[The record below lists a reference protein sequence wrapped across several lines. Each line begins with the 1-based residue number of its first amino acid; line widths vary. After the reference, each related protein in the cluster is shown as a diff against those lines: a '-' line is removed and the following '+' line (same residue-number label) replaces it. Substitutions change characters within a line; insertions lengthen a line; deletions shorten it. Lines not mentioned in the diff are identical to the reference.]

1 MTKQMNDVENQLILF
16 VKIQMNYT
24 NQT

>member
-16 VKIQMNYT
+16 VKMQMNYT